1 VKTETI
7 ILPEFCPGG
16 MSTRE
21 EGRDLLVL
29 ILQLW
34 KRVDSITLDFMNEL
48 VASTSFIDEVF
59 GTLALHF
66 SNEELKAKL
75 KLENLDPIDRRMINA
90 TIAGRR
96 KELANLI
103 SQDAHDS

>member
-1 VKTETI
+1 MQKNEHI
-7 ILPEFCPGG
+7 ILTEFCEGG

-29 ILQLW
+29 ILQYW
-34 KRVDSITLDFMNEL
+34 KRVGTITLDFGSEL

-75 KLENLDPIDRRMINA
+75 KLENIDPIDRRKINA
-90 TIAGRR
+90 TITDRR
-96 KELANLI
+96 KELELL
-103 SQDAHDS
+103 H